1 MHAGNGRRERQLSFP
16 ATGIISMSDAR
27 DLLSVGVDVGTTTT
41 QIVFSR
47 LNLQDVSR
55 PGQIPRINI
64 TGREIIYQSPI
75 VFTPLIDFETI
86 DADRLNEIMRREYSA
101 AGVNPSQVETGAVII
116 TGETAKKKNADE
128 ILRVLSGLAGEFVV
142 SVAGPNVESLI
153 AGKGAGAAEYSQK
166 NYATVTNV
174 DIGGGSANSA
184 TFHSGNL
191 IGAAAMNYGGRILE
205 IENATGRVRHIA
217 EPATHILADIGL
229 NLNIGDTP
237 SLDDLRR
244 FTDRMADMTV
254 ELIEG
259 TNSPLAQKIY
269 LTPPVGVSGKGSVL
283 MFSGGIGHY
292 YYNPI
297 TINSVSDATRHDD
310 VGPLLAESLRR
321 HAVLNTYTIVP
332 PAETVRATVLGAST
346 QTVTLSGS
354 TIWAEREILP
364 LKNVHVIRPIFRA
377 PENHRDYSKRSD
389 PSGERSRHLHDLPS
403 KSAQV
408 PGSAVYGDTST
419 TPLSTAAPLSAD
431 VISRSIAEAV
441 TRWDINLTTDP
452 FAIALELDRPLDYES
467 LMQLATG
474 LKDFADTMPADRPLI
489 AIIERDYAQ
498 ALGQTVKG
506 LAPSRAL
513 LVIDQVGLSEG
524 DYIDIGTP
532 LMDGRV
538 VPLSVKTLIFY
549 H

>member
-1 MHAGNGRRERQLSFP
+1 MADSRE
-16 ATGIISMSDAR
+16 
-27 DLLSVGVDVGTTTT
+27 LLSVGVDVGTTTT
-41 QIVFSR
+41 QIIFSR

-64 TGREIIYQSPI
+64 TDRKVIYQSPI
-75 VFTPLIDFETI
+75 VFTPLVDSETI
-86 DADRLNEIMRREYSA
+86 DADQLNQIVRREYEA
-101 AGVNPSQVETGAVII
+101 AGVDPGQVETGAVII

-128 ILRVLSGLAGEFVV
+128 ILRALSGLAGEFVV

-153 AGKGAGAAEYSQK
+153 AGKGAGAAQYSQA

-184 TFHSGNL
+184 TFRSGNL

-205 IENATGRVRHIA
+205 LENATGRVRHIA
-217 EPATHILADIGL
+217 EPAKHILNDIGL
-229 NLNIGDTP
+229 RLEIGDSP
-237 SLDDLRR
+237 SLEDLRR
-244 FTDRMADMTV
+244 FTDRMADMTL
-254 ELIEG
+254 ELIQG
-259 TNSPLAQKIY
+259 TSSPLAQKIY

-292 YYNPI
+292 YYNPMSI
-297 TINSVSDATRHDD
+297 YSVSDVTRHDD
-310 VGPLLAESLRR
+310 VGPLLAESLRS
-321 HAVLNTYTIVP
+321 HAMLNTYTVVP

-364 LKNVHVIRPIFRA
+364 LKNVPVTRPA
-377 PENHRDYSKRSD
+377 
-389 PSGERSRHLHDLPS
+389 LPAS
-403 KSAQV
+403 LEPASV
-408 PGSAVYGDTST
+408 
-419 TPLSTAAPLSAD
+419 
-431 VISRSIAEAV
+431 SRSIADAV
-441 TRWDINLTTDP
+441 NRWDVNLATDP
-452 FAIALELDRPLDYES
+452 FAVALELDKPLDYQS
-467 LMQLATG
+467 LTQLASG
-474 LKDFADTMPADRPLI
+474 LNSFADTMPGDKPLI

-506 LAPSRAL
+506 LAPTRPL

>member
-1 MHAGNGRRERQLSFP
+1 
-16 ATGIISMSDAR
+16 MSDSR
-27 DLLSVGVDVGTTTT
+27 DLLSVGVDVGTTAT

-64 TGREIIYQSPI
+64 TDRKVIYQSPI
-75 VFTPLIDFETI
+75 VFTPLKDFETI
-86 DADRLNEIMRREYSA
+86 DADALNQIVRGEYA
-101 AGVNPSQVETGAVII
+101 NAGIDPSQVETGAVII

-128 ILRVLSGLAGEFVV
+128 ILRALSGLAGEFVV

-153 AGKGAGAAEYSQK
+153 AGKGAGAADYSSK
-166 NYATVTNV
+166 HYAIVTNI

-184 TFHSGNL
+184 TFQSGNL

-205 IENATGRVRHIA
+205 VEHSTGTVRHIA
-217 EPATHILADIGL
+217 EPAKNILADIGL
-229 NLNIGDTP
+229 NLNVGDSP
-237 SLDDLRR
+237 SLEDLRR

-259 TNSPLAQKIY
+259 TSSPLAQKIY
-269 LTPPVGVSGKGSVL
+269 LTPPVGESGKGSVL

-297 TINSVSDATRHDD
+297 PINSVSDATIHDD
-310 VGPLLAESLRR
+310 VGPLLAESLRK
-321 HAVLNTYTIVP
+321 HARLNTYSIVP
-332 PAETVRATVLGAST
+332 PSETVRATVLGAST

-354 TIWAEREILP
+354 TIWAEKEILP
-364 LKNVHVIRPIFRA
+364 LKNVPVIRPILRA
-377 PENHRDYSKRSD
+377 ERNEPI
-389 PSGERSRHLHDLPS
+389 GERRR
-403 KSAQV
+403 
-408 PGSAVYGDTST
+408 SAVLEGASSV
-419 TPLSTAAPLSAD
+419 PLSTAAPLSAED
-431 VISRSIAEAV
+431 ISNSITDAV
-441 TRWDINLTTDP
+441 TRWDVNLATDS
-452 FAIALELDRPLDYES
+452 FAVALELNKSLDYES
-467 LMQLATG
+467 LTQLASG
-474 LKDFADTMPADRPLI
+474 LKMFADTMPSDRPLI

>member
-1 MHAGNGRRERQLSFP
+1 MLRLYDYF
-16 ATGIISMSDAR
+16 MSDAR

-55 PGQIPRINI
+55 PGQIPRIDI
-64 TGREIIYQSPI
+64 TDRKVIYQSPI

-86 DADRLNEIMRREYSA
+86 DADRLNEIVRSEYSK
-101 AGVNPSQVETGAVII
+101 AGVDPSQVETGAVII

-128 ILRVLSGLAGEFVV
+128 ILRALSGLAGEFVV

-153 AGKGAGAAEYSQK
+153 AGKGAGAALYSQK

-184 TFHSGNL
+184 TFRSGNL
-191 IGAAAMNYGGRILE
+191 IGAAAMNYGGRIVE
-205 IENATGRVRHIA
+205 IENSSGRVRHVA
-217 EPATHILADIGL
+217 EPARHILNDCGL
-229 NLNIGDTP
+229 TLEIGDSP
-237 SLDDLRR
+237 SLDVLRR
-244 FTDRMADMTV
+244 FTDRMADLTI

-259 TNSPLAQKIY
+259 TSSPLAQKIY
-269 LTPPVGVSGKGSVL
+269 LTPPVGESGKGSVL

-292 YYNPI
+292 YYNPVPI
-297 TINSVSDATRHDD
+297 SSVSDVTIHDD
-310 VGPLLAESLRR
+310 VGPLLAESLRN
-321 HAVLNTYTIVP
+321 HSVLNTYTIVP
-332 PAETVRATVLGAST
+332 PSETLRATVLGAST

-364 LKNVHVIRPIFRA
+364 LKNVPVTRP
-377 PENHRDYSKRSD
+377 S
-389 PSGERSRHLHDLPS
+389 LPAS
-403 KSAQV
+403 LEPA
-408 PGSAVYGDTST
+408 AV
-419 TPLSTAAPLSAD
+419 A
-431 VISRSIAEAV
+431 RSIAEAV
-441 TRWDINLTTDP
+441 ARWDVNPAIDP
-452 FAIALELDRPLDYES
+452 FAIALELDQSLDYES
-467 LMQLATG
+467 LTQLANG
-474 LKDFADTMPADRPLI
+474 LKDFANTMPDDRPLI

-498 ALGQTVKG
+498 ALGQTLKG
-506 LAPSRAL
+506 LDPSRAL

>member
-1 MHAGNGRRERQLSFP
+1 
-16 ATGIISMSDAR
+16 MSDSR

-41 QIVFSR
+41 QVIFSR

-64 TGREIIYQSPI
+64 TDRKVIYQSPI
-75 VFTPLIDFETI
+75 VFTPLIDAETI
-86 DADRLNEIMRREYSA
+86 DADKLNEIVRREYTS
-101 AGVNPSQVETGAVII
+101 AGVDPSQVETGAVII

-128 ILRVLSGLAGEFVV
+128 ILRALSGLAGEFVV

-153 AGKGAGAAEYSQK
+153 AGRGAGAAQYSLT

-184 TFHSGNL
+184 TFRSGNL

-205 IENATGRVRHIA
+205 IEHSSGHVRHIA
-217 EPATHILADIGL
+217 EPARRILDDIGL
-229 NLNIGDTP
+229 RLEIGELP
-237 SLDDLRR
+237 SLEDLRR
-244 FTDRMADMTV
+244 FTDRMADLTV

-283 MFSGGIGHY
+283 MLSGGIGHY

-297 TINSVSDATRHDD
+297 PINSVSDVTIYDD
-310 VGPLLAESLRR
+310 VGPLLAESLRK
-321 HAVLNTYTIVP
+321 HAVLNSYQIVQP
-332 PAETVRATVLGAST
+332 SETLRATVLGAST

-364 LKNVHVIRPIFRA
+364 LKNVPVIRPTLAGRGDLA
-377 PENHRDYSKRSD
+377 PTLD
-389 PSGERSRHLHDLPS
+389 PAS
-403 KSAQV
+403 V
-408 PGSAVYGDTST
+408 
-419 TPLSTAAPLSAD
+419 
-431 VISRSIAEAV
+431 SRSISEAV
-441 TRWDINLTTDP
+441 TRWDVNLATDP
-452 FAIALELDRPLDYES
+452 FAVALELEKSLDYES
-467 LMQLATG
+467 LTQLASG
-474 LKDFADTMPADRPLI
+474 LNQFSNTMPSDRPLI
-489 AIIERDYAQ
+489 VIIERDYAQ

>member
-1 MHAGNGRRERQLSFP
+1 MLIMADS
-16 ATGIISMSDAR
+16 R

-41 QIVFSR
+41 QIIFSR

-64 TGREIIYQSPI
+64 TDRKVIYQSPI
-75 VFTPLIDFETI
+75 VFTPLKDFETI
-86 DADRLNEIMRREYSA
+86 DADRLNEIVRREYSA
-101 AGVNPSQVETGAVII
+101 ANVNPKDVETGAVII

-128 ILRVLSGLAGEFVV
+128 ILRALSGLAGEFVV

-153 AGKGAGAAEYSQK
+153 AGKGAGAADYSQK
-166 NYATVTNV
+166 NYATVTNI

-184 TFHSGNL
+184 TFRSGNL

-205 IENATGRVRHIA
+205 IENSSGRVTHIA
-217 EPATHILADIGL
+217 EPAKNILADIGL
-229 NLNIGDTP
+229 NLNVGDTP
-237 SLDDLRR
+237 SLEDLRR

-269 LTPPVGVSGKGSVL
+269 LTPPVGVSGKDSVL
-283 MFSGGIGHY
+283 MLSGGIGHY
-292 YYNPI
+292 YYNPLS
-297 TINSVSDATRHDD
+297 INSVSDATIHGD
-310 VGPLLAESLRR
+310 VGPLLAESLRK
-321 HAVLNTYTIVP
+321 HTVLNSYTIVP
-332 PAETVRATVLGAST
+332 PSETVRATVLGAST

-354 TIWAEREILP
+354 TIWAEKEILP
-364 LKNVHVIRPIFRA
+364 LKNVPVTRPT
-377 PENHRDYSKRSD
+377 
-389 PSGERSRHLHDLPS
+389 LPS
-403 KSAQV
+403 SLE
-408 PGSAVYGDTST
+408 PAVV
-419 TPLSTAAPLSAD
+419 A
-431 VISRSIAEAV
+431 RSITEAV
-441 TRWDINLTTDP
+441 TRWDVNLATDP
-452 FAIALELDRPLDYES
+452 FAVALELNNSLNYES
-467 LMQLATG
+467 LTQLASG
-474 LKDFADTMPADRPLI
+474 LKMFADTMPSDRPLI

>member
-1 MHAGNGRRERQLSFP
+1 MADS
-16 ATGIISMSDAR
+16 R

-64 TGREIIYQSPI
+64 TDRKVIYQSPI
-75 VFTPLIDFETI
+75 VFTPLIDAETI
-86 DADRLNEIMRREYSA
+86 DADKLNEIVRSEYSS
-101 AGVNPSQVETGAVII
+101 AGVDPSQVETGAVII

-128 ILRVLSGLAGEFVV
+128 ILRALSGLAGEFVV

-153 AGKGAGAAEYSQK
+153 AGKGAGAAQYSQT

-184 TFHSGNL
+184 TFRSGNL

-205 IENATGRVRHIA
+205 IEHGTGKVRHIA
-217 EPATHILADIGL
+217 DPARHILDDVGL
-229 NLNIGDTP
+229 RLETGDSV
-237 SLDDLRR
+237 SLEDLRR

-297 TINSVSDATRHDD
+297 PINSVSDATIHDD
-310 VGPLLAESLRR
+310 VGPLLAESLRK
-321 HAVLNTYTIVP
+321 HAVLNSYSIVP
-332 PAETVRATVLGAST
+332 PAETLRATVLGAST

-354 TIWAEREILP
+354 TIWAEKEILP
-364 LKNVHVIRPIFRA
+364 LKNVPVIRPNLA
-377 PENHRDYSKRSD
+377 ERSE
-389 PSGERSRHLHDLPS
+389 PLGERSR
-403 KSAQV
+403 SA
-408 PGSAVYGDTST
+408 GLGGTST
-419 TPLSTAAPLSAD
+419 AGFDSERLSPPLSAEF
-431 VISRSIAEAV
+431 VSRSISAAV
-441 TRWDINLTTDP
+441 TRWDVNLATDP
-452 FAIALELDRPLDYES
+452 FAIALELDKSLDYES
-467 LMQLATG
+467 LTQLANG
-474 LKDFADTMPADRPLI
+474 LKDFSNTMPSDRPLI

>member
-1 MHAGNGRRERQLSFP
+1 MADS
-16 ATGIISMSDAR
+16 R

-41 QIVFSR
+41 QIIFSR

-64 TGREIIYQSPI
+64 TDRKVIYQSPI

-86 DADRLNEIMRREYSA
+86 DADRLNEIVRREYAA
-101 AGVNPSQVETGAVII
+101 AGVDPNQVETGAVII

-128 ILRVLSGLAGEFVV
+128 ILRALSGLAGEFVV

-153 AGKGAGAAEYSQK
+153 AGRGAGAAEYSQK

-184 TFHSGNL
+184 TFRTGNL

-205 IENATGRVRHIA
+205 VENSTGRVRHIA
-217 EPATHILADIGL
+217 EPAKHIMNDIGL
-229 NLNIGDTP
+229 RLETGDSP
-237 SLDDLRR
+237 PLDDLRR

-259 TNSPLAQKIY
+259 TSSPLAQKIY
-269 LTPPVGVSGKGSVL
+269 LTPPVGASGKGSVL

-297 TINSVSDATRHDD
+297 AINSVSDATIHDD
-310 VGPLLAESLRR
+310 VGPLLAESLRK
-321 HAVLNTYTIVP
+321 HAVLNTYTIVRP
-332 PAETVRATVLGAST
+332 SETVRATVLGAST

-354 TIWAEREILP
+354 TIWTEREILP
-364 LKNVHVIRPIFRA
+364 LKNVPVIRP
-377 PENHRDYSKRSD
+377 
-389 PSGERSRHLHDLPS
+389 LLPAS
-403 KSAQV
+403 LEPAFV
-408 PGSAVYGDTST
+408 
-419 TPLSTAAPLSAD
+419 
-431 VISRSIAEAV
+431 SRSITEAV
-441 TRWDINLTTDP
+441 TRWDVNLATDA
-452 FAIALELDRPLDYES
+452 FAIALELESSLDYES
-467 LMQLATG
+467 LTKLAGG
-474 LKDFADTMPADRPLI
+474 LNDFAGTMPNDRPLI